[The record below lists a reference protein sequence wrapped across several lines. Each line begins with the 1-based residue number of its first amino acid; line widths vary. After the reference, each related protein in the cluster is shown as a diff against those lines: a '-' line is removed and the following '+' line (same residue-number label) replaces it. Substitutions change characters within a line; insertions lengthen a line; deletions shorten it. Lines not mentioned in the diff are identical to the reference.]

1 MAVLYAKRGPIMER
15 QVSNMRYYIATTD
28 GIPYREQPANRY
40 TKLQVIA
47 RVQREIEECVKLWGG
62 KFSDYKGEFLIL
74 DKNFHEVHDFDD
86 AI

>member
-1 MAVLYAKRGPIMER
+1 
-15 QVSNMRYYIATTD
+15 MRYYIANEN
-28 GIPYREQPANRY
+28 GIPYHEQPANGY

-47 RVQREIEECVKLWGG
+47 RAQREIKEYVKLWGG
-62 KFSDYKGEFLIL
+62 KFSDYKGWFLIL